1 MNNREPAFPSPAQNY
16 PNGNLD
22 PPEYGMSFRDNI
34 AIQAMNG
41 YCASMPPSCDIVP
54 SMVAGFAYL
63 IADEMLK
70 ARNE

>member
-1 MNNREPAFPSPAQNY
+1 MNTNEPAFPSPAINF
-16 PNGNLD
+16 PNGSQD
-22 PPEYGMSFRDNI
+22 PPEYGMSLRDYI
-34 AIQAMNG
+34 AIQALNG